1 VPPETTSGP
10 LLMAEFPLL
19 LYVGAGA
26 EAVTGRFFRS
36 KSEGTSDGG
45 GLGGRWAG
53 VPHFAIESRGP
64 VGTRLGTIAGAESMV
79 RLGRDPDTRSIVAGH
94 QIACYHTTALGIG
107 LCSGDAR
114 EEHRRG

>member
-1 VPPETTSGP
+1 MPPETTSGP
-10 LLMAEFPLL
+10 LLAEEFPLL

-53 VPHFAIESRGP
+53 VPHFAIESRGA
-64 VGTRLGTIAGAESMV
+64 VGTRLGIIAGAESMV
-79 RLGRDPDTRSIVAGH
+79 RLGAGSGYPFHCCWTPDCMLPYDCIVCWPLFG
-94 QIACYHTTALGIG
+94 
-107 LCSGDAR
+107 
-114 EEHRRG
+114 